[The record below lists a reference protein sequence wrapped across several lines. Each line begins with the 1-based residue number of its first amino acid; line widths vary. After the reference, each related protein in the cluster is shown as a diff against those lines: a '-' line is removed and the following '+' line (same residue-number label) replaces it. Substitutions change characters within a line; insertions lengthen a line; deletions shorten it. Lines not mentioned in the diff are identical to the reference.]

1 MKFNVL
7 KIASLLTLLV
17 SVTFFVLGMCF
28 PILSTHTKLIFKFG
42 YEEVNIFDSVRMF
55 FGSHEYFLGTIILLF
70 TFILPT
76 VNSVLMLYRIITGK
90 RSELSLN
97 LDKWNMLDVFIIA
110 LLLLNFKLQSN
121 IMVMELQ
128 IGTTFIALSVIFR
141 IITMILIERLPDS
154 VKEATSFDS
163 DNNN

>member
-1 MKFNVL
+1 MKLNAI
-7 KIASLLTLLV
+7 KITALSTLLV

-28 PILSTHTKLIFKFG
+28 PILSTHTKLIIKFG

-55 FGSHEYFLGTIILLF
+55 FDSGEFFLGTIILLF
-70 TFILPT
+70 TFVLPA
-76 VNSVLMLYRIITGK
+76 VNSVLMLYGIITGK
-90 RSELSLN
+90 RSGLSLN

-121 IMVMELQ
+121 IMVMELK

-141 IITMILIERLPDS
+141 IVTMILIER
-154 VKEATSFDS
+154 E
-163 DNNN
+163 NNRRTAKNTIE